1 MTVGWNSILTL
12 QDILADQNNLTRAM
26 LEAAQVNFT
35 DLSDFQKLMYTTVS
49 VDFKKIGEVR

>member
-1 MTVGWNSILTL
+1 
-12 QDILADQNNLTRAM
+12 M
-26 LEAAQVNFT
+26 LVAAQVNFT